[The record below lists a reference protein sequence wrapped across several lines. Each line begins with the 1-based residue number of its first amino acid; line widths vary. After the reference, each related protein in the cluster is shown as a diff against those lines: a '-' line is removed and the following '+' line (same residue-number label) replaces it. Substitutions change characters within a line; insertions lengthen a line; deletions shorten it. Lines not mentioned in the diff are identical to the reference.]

1 MKTVLGIAVLAG
13 LAMSAS
19 AQWSG
24 VPFYHSVHRGD
35 FVAAGASTRSLTGD
49 ATIGLF
55 GLPAGSTVKAAY
67 LNWNYL
73 TNALGDGNQS
83 NVVFN
88 GNAVAANWG
97 LSASPDLC
105 WGFGLTAA
113 YYADVTSLITGN
125 GVYTL
130 GGASDDFGLGEGA
143 TLMVVYDLASDPLR
157 EVNLYDGVVS
167 TDTSGQVINMPHNF
181 VNAYDQGVLHFA
193 INALDGQTF
202 DPNNDENF
210 YINGVNAD
218 TYGGSGFLNNPF
230 GGFYDNLYDLKDG
243 DAQVF
248 VANGDTGLLAS
259 TQIWNDCIGHT
270 MSGIAFVI
278 PAPSSAALLGLAGL
292 VAVRRRR

>member
-24 VPFYHSVHRGD
+24 VPFYHSVHNGD
-35 FVAAGASTRSLTGD
+35 FVAAGASTRSLAGD
-49 ATIGLF
+49 ATIGLS
-55 GLPAGSTVKAAY
+55 GLPAGATVKAAY

-73 TNALGDGNQS
+73 TDSLGAGNQA

-88 GNAVAANWG
+88 GNAVSANWG

-113 YYADVTSLITGN
+113 YYADVTSLVTGN
-125 GVYTL
+125 GAYTL
-130 GGASDDFGLGEGA
+130 GGASDDNGLGEGA
-143 TLMVVYDLASDPLR
+143 TLMVVYDLAGDPLR

-167 TDTSGQVINMPHNF
+167 TDTSGQIINMPHNF
-181 VNAYDQGVLHFA
+181 VNNYMGGRLHFA

-202 DPNNDENF
+202 DPNGDENF
-210 YINGVNAD
+210 YINGLNAD

-230 GGFYDNLYDLKDG
+230 GGFSDNLYDLKDG
-243 DAQVF
+243 DAQAYALV
-248 VANGDTGLLAS
+248 NDPGLLAT

-270 MSGIAFVI
+270 MSGISFVI